1 MKAATLTK
9 ISLISICVAIGL
21 VQVPM
26 AQAQSSSKTSQTDPD
41 YANDRPSQTSQGSSS
56 SSTNTSQTSQGSS
69 SYTVNTSSTSSNF
82 KFSLD
87 MSSVINGIFS
97 PPHRQTEI
105 NANAGIEKEKLRL
118 NGEIE
123 KAKIAAEANKNVDRV
138 APTLTK
144 WGVSRVNCAP
154 GTVFINGLS
163 AGTVCINPTVSI
175 PAGYYSY
182 NPDRQLL
189 VRVETHNPPTPV
201 PASTAAKKTNSVTP
215 GTGQNRGF

>member
-26 AQAQSSSKTSQTDPD
+26 AQAQSSSQTSQTDSD
-41 YANDRPSQTSQGSSS
+41 YSNDRPSQTSQGSSS

-138 APTLTK
+138 APILTK